1 LETSRGSLQV
11 IEKFQPRIKVK
22 VCGTTSLKD
31 ALFAVESGADALGF
45 LFYKK
50 SPRCISQK
58 EVKDIV
64 AQLPPF
70 VETVGVFVN
79 EASDKVNRIAEQ
91 CRLTAVQLHGDES
104 PAFCRRIKRRVIKA
118 FRVQDAD
125 SFKGMSNYD
134 VSGFLLDSYNDE
146 SRGGTGKV
154 FDWNLALRA
163 KKQGFVILAGGL
175 NPYNVYTAIHRVKP
189 YGVDVCSGV
198 EKSPGVKDFTKIDE
212 FIKSVRKFR

>member
-1 LETSRGSLQV
+1 V

-45 LFYKK
+45 VFYKK

-104 PAFCRRIKRRVIKA
+104 PAFCRRIKRRVIKV
-118 FRVQDAD
+118 FRVLDAD
-125 SFKGMSNYD
+125 SFKGISNYD

-146 SRGGTGKV
+146 SRGGTGKA

-163 KKQGFVILAGGL
+163 KKQGPIILAGGL

-198 EKSPGVKDFTKIDE
+198 EKSPGVKDFIKIDE

>member
-1 LETSRGSLQV
+1 M

-45 LFYKK
+45 VFYKK

-64 AQLPPF
+64 VQLPPF

-104 PAFCRRIKRRVIKA
+104 PAFCRRIKRRVIKV
-118 FRVQDAD
+118 FRVLDAD
-125 SFKGMSNYD
+125 SFKGISNYD

-163 KKQGFVILAGGL
+163 KKQGPIILAGGL

-198 EKSPGVKDFTKIDE
+198 EKSPGVKDFIKIDE

>member
-1 LETSRGSLQV
+1 M

-45 LFYKK
+45 IFYKK

-70 VETVGVFVN
+70 VATVGVFVN

-104 PAFCRRIKRRVIKA
+104 PAFCRRIKRRVIKV
-118 FRVQDAD
+118 FRVLDAD
-125 SFKGMSNYD
+125 SFKGISNYD

-146 SRGGTGKV
+146 SRGGTGKA

-163 KKQGFVILAGGL
+163 KKQGPIILAGGL

-198 EKSPGVKDFTKIDE
+198 EKSPGVKDFIKIDE

>member
-1 LETSRGSLQV
+1 M

-45 LFYKK
+45 IFYKK

-104 PAFCRRIKRRVIKA
+104 PAFCRRIKRRVIKV
-118 FRVQDAD
+118 FRVLDAD
-125 SFKGMSNYD
+125 SFKGISNYD

-163 KKQGFVILAGGL
+163 KKQGPIILAGGL

-198 EKSPGVKDFTKIDE
+198 EKFPGVKDFIKIDE

>member
-1 LETSRGSLQV
+1 V
-11 IEKFQPRIKVK
+11 IEKFQPRIKIK
-22 VCGTTSLKD
+22 VCGTTNLKD
-31 ALFAVESGADALGF
+31 ALFAVDSGADAIGF
-45 LFYKK
+45 IFYKK
-50 SPRCISQK
+50 SPRYILQK
-58 EVKDIV
+58 DAKDIV
-64 AQLPPF
+64 AKLPPF

-79 EASDKVNRIAEQ
+79 ETSDKVNRIAEQ
-91 CRLTAVQLHGDES
+91 CKLTAIQLHGDES

-118 FRVQDAD
+118 YRVKDTN
-125 SFKGMSNYD
+125 SFKGMADYD

-146 SRGGTGKV
+146 SKGGTGKT

-163 KKQGFVILAGGL
+163 KKQGPIILAGGL

-198 EKSPGVKDFTKIDE
+198 EKSPGIKDSVKIDE

>member
-1 LETSRGSLQV
+1 M

-45 LFYKK
+45 VFYKK

-104 PAFCRRIKRRVIKA
+104 PAFCRRIKRRVIKV
-118 FRVQDAD
+118 FRVLDAD
-125 SFKGMSNYD
+125 SFKGISNYD

-163 KKQGFVILAGGL
+163 KKQGPIILAGGL

-198 EKSPGVKDFTKIDE
+198 EKSPGVKDFIKIDE

>member
-1 LETSRGSLQV
+1 M

-22 VCGTTSLKD
+22 VCGTTSIKD
-31 ALFAVESGADALGF
+31 ALFAVNRGADAVGF
-45 LFYKK
+45 IFYKK
-50 SPRCISQK
+50 SPRYISQR

-79 EASDKVNRIAEQ
+79 ETSDKVNRIAEQ

-118 FRVQDAD
+118 LRVKGAD
-125 SFKGMSNYD
+125 SFKGMSDYD
-134 VSGFLLDSYNDE
+134 VSGFLLDSFAEE
-146 SRGGTGKV
+146 SKGGTGKV

-163 KKQGFVILAGGL
+163 KKQGPVILAGGL
-175 NPYNVYTAIHRVKP
+175 NPYNVYTAIHRIKP

-198 EKSPGVKDFTKIDE
+198 ESSPGVKDLIKIDE